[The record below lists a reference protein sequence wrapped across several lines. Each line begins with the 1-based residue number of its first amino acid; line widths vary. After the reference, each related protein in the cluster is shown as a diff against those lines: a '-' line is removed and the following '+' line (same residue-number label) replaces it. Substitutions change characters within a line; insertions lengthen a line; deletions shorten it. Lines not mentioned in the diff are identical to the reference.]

1 MLITEAQIKFIQ
13 ECRADGVVINE
24 KMYLDR
30 DTMRDWVKAC
40 APGEADMGSFLVGG
54 IQNTK
59 KPANLNRLLEQVID
73 GISADNLIAF
83 RDEIEAVLFAGVR
96 ADIMEIA
103 ADVSVEEIEQIE
115 STGNKMYGLAEY
127 VRDHGVHL
135 QGDPLTGGR

>member
-30 DTMRDWVKAC
+30 STMRDWVKAC

-59 KPANLNRLLEQVID
+59 KLANLNRLLEQVID

-103 ADVSVEEIEQIE
+103 DDVPVEEIEEIE
-115 STGNKMYGLAEY
+115 STGDKMYGLDEY
-127 VRDHGVHL
+127 ARDHGVYL